1 MPVGEMDRSSL
12 FSESSQFALM
22 EEAEGEDIHVTK

>member
-1 MPVGEMDRSSL
+1 MPVGEMDHSPS
-12 FSESSQFALM
+12 FSESSQFAVM